1 MLSYAVQFK
10 LLDYS
15 KTDLFLSL
23 IRNLS
28 MCYYC
33 WCWISYILADE
44 YWHQH
49 HYIMLTLYMND
60 LTFTTKEK
68 NLYFL
73 ELNIFFY
80 QSERMEFSS
89 V

>member
-1 MLSYAVQFK
+1 MLSYVAKFK
-10 LLDYS
+10 LLDYN

-28 MCYYC
+28 MGYYC
-33 WCWISYILADE
+33 CCWIFYILDDE
-44 YWHQH
+44 CWHQH
-49 HYIMLTLYMND
+49 YYIMLTLYMND

-68 NLYFL
+68 KVYFL

-80 QSERMEFSS
+80 QSERMDISS